1 MLLGYSFEPR
11 PNSRALGTTYSGLGY
26 DHRFIDK
33 RTLALEKT
41 SLTSPEADVKGMTRF
56 RRSLLFSSSY
66 STTKKKKNIR
76 HFLIFL
82 YRISP
87 HQLLDER
94 RLLAGGG
101 GGEILT
107 CLSLVMFYSYI
118 YSVDEFSFSD

>member
-33 RTLALEKT
+33 RMLALEKT

-66 STTKKKKNIR
+66 SKTKKKKKT
-76 HFLIFL
+76 FDTLIFL

-94 RLLAGGG
+94 RMLAGSGGG
-101 GGEILT
+101 GRNSHLSLT
-107 CLSLVMFYSYI
+107 CYVLFIHILC
-118 YSVDEFSFSD
+118 